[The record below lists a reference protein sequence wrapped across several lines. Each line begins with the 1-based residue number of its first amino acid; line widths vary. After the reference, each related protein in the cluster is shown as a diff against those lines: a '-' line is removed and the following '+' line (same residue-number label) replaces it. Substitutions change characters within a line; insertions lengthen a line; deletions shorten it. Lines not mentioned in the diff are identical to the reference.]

1 MNSLPDI
8 MARLSDRLAFKILV
22 VTCCLC
28 LTVLV
33 LLQVQDGEVHY
44 IYNNFF
50 RSGIVD
56 SFIEKSLIFD
66 LDNNSILVLFLYL
79 S

>member
-33 LLQVQDGEVHY
+33 LLQVVM
-44 IYNNFF
+44 
-50 RSGIVD
+50 IVLGHLQA
-56 SFIEKSLIFD
+56 S
-66 LDNNSILVLFLYL
+66 VMM
-79 S
+79 

>member
-8 MARLSDRLAFKILV
+8 MARVTNSLAFKILA

-44 IYNNFF
+44 IYNNF
-50 RSGIVD
+50 
-56 SFIEKSLIFD
+56 
-66 LDNNSILVLFLYL
+66 
-79 S
+79 

>member
-28 LTVLV
+28 LPVLV

-44 IYNNFF
+44 IYNNF
-50 RSGIVD
+50 
-56 SFIEKSLIFD
+56 
-66 LDNNSILVLFLYL
+66 
-79 S
+79 